1 MTLERGVCMNL
12 LKQILIHEVFPA
24 MGCTEPISCAF
35 AAAAA
40 AEQLG
45 APIEKIELI
54 VDPGTFKNGAAVTIP
69 NSRGRKGNQIAAALG
84 ALIARPDLKL
94 EILKEVTPLILEQA
108 LALLDR
114 GVVSY
119 RCREEEKELYIEA
132 RVAGG
137 GSTARCLVVGGH
149 TSIALLE
156 KDGVI
161 QAGAGASTAATDDHG
176 YRETMRGMKL
186 ADLLLEV
193 TDGLDDDDRAYI
205 QRGIDMNLAIAE
217 KGVDLKR
224 NAFQLQQMMKQGLKA
239 DDLFYRVKQKVA
251 SAVDARMGGLAE
263 PVMTSGGSGNQGALT
278 VLVPYLVGRERG
290 VELLCIQE
298 SIAVSH
304 AVNSYIKSF
313 TGELSVICGCAIA
326 ASISAAVAMV
336 YQQVGIDEEKISHAV
351 GNVIGDLCGIICDGA
366 KSGCSMKIVTGAE
379 ASMRSAFMALAGYG
393 VSNDDGVLGRTAEES
408 ILNLSK
414 ISLEGMQ
421 LVDSTVV
428 HILQDKAPRSG
439 MA

>member
-1 MTLERGVCMNL
+1 MNL
-12 LKQILIHEVFPA
+12 LKQILVHEVFPA

-45 APIEKIELI
+45 VPVERLELI

-69 NSRGRKGNQIAAALG
+69 NSRGQKGNQIAAALG
-84 ALIARPDLKL
+84 ALIARPALKL
-94 EILKEVTPLILEQA
+94 EILKEVTPSILEQA
-108 LALLDR
+108 QGLLER
-114 GVVSY
+114 GAVAY
-119 RCREEEKELYIEA
+119 RCREEEKEFYIEA

-137 GSTARCLVVGGH
+137 GSSARCVVIGGH
-149 TSIALLE
+149 TAISLLE
-156 KDGVI
+156 KDGVPCT
-161 QAGAGASTAATDDHG
+161 APGNGAGATGNDHH
-176 YRETMRGMKL
+176 YREQMRAMKL
-186 ADLLLEV
+186 VELLQQV
-193 TDGLDDDDRAYI
+193 TGGLDDDDRAYI

-251 SAVDARMGGLAE
+251 SAVDARMGGMAE

-278 VLVPYLVGRERG
+278 VLVPYLVGREQG
-290 VELLCIQE
+290 VELPRIQE
-298 SIAVSH
+298 SIAISH

-326 ASISAAVAMV
+326 ASISAAIAIV
-336 YQQVGIDEEKISHAV
+336 YQQAGIDEEKISHAI

-408 ILNLSK
+408 IRNLSK

-421 LVDSTVV
+421 LVDATVV

>member
-1 MTLERGVCMNL
+1 MSTF
-12 LKQILIHEVFPA
+12 KQIVEHEVFPA
-24 MGCTEPISCAF
+24 LGCTEPISCAF

-45 APIEKIELI
+45 ATVERIELS

-69 NSRGRKGNQIAAALG
+69 NSRGRKGNLIAAAMG
-84 ALIARPDLKL
+84 ALIARPALKL
-94 EILKEVTPLILEQA
+94 EILKEVTPQILEQA
-108 LALLDR
+108 QGLLDR
-114 GVVSY
+114 GAVTY
-119 RCREEEKELYIEA
+119 HCREDEKGFYIE
-132 RVAGG
+132 VTVEGG
-137 GSTARCLVVGGH
+137 GSRARCVVIGGH
-149 TSIALLE
+149 TMIALQE
-156 KDGVI
+156 KDGVTKT
-161 QAGAGASTAATDDHG
+161 GEGTPTASADEHG
-176 YRETMRGMKL
+176 YRDRMRSMKL
-186 ADLLLEV
+186 ADLLQEV
-193 TDGLDDDDRAYI
+193 VCLDDEDRAYI
-205 QRGIDMNLAIAE
+205 QRGIDMNLAVAE

-278 VLVPYLVGRERG
+278 ILVPYLVGRHQG
-290 VELLCIQE
+290 VELSRIQE

-326 ASISAAVAMV
+326 ASISAAIAIV
-336 YQQVGIDEEKISHAV
+336 YQQAGIDEEKISHAI

-408 ILNLSK
+408 IRNLSK

-421 LVDSTVV
+421 LVDATVV

-439 MA
+439 KA

>member
-1 MTLERGVCMNL
+1 MPVTETLHRSIF
-12 LKQILIHEVFPA
+12 KQILEHEVFPA

-45 APIEKIELI
+45 MPVETIRLT

-69 NSRGRKGNQIAAALG
+69 NSKGRKGNLIAAAMG
-84 ALIARPDLKL
+84 ALIARPAFKL
-94 EILKEVTPLILEQA
+94 EILKEVTPQVLEQA
-108 LALLDR
+108 LGMLDR
-114 GVVSY
+114 GAVAY
-119 RCREEEKELYIEA
+119 DCCENERGFYIE
-132 RVAGG
+132 VLVEGG
-137 GSTARCLVVGGH
+137 GSCARCVVIGGH

-156 KDGVI
+156 KDGLAVSDDS
-161 QAGAGASTAATDDHG
+161 ALGAVNDDHG
-176 YRETMRGMKL
+176 YRETMRLMKL
-186 ADLLLEV
+186 ADLLHEV
-193 TDGLDDDDRAYI
+193 VCLDDEDRSYI
-205 QRGIDMNLAIAE
+205 QRGIDMNLAVAE

-224 NAFQLQQMMKQGLKA
+224 NSFQLQQMMKQGLKA

-278 VLVPYLVGRERG
+278 ILVPYLVGRHQG
-290 VELLCIQE
+290 VELSRIQE

-304 AVNSYIKSF
+304 AVNSYIKSY

-326 ASISAAVAMV
+326 ASISAAIAIV
-336 YQQVGIDEEKISHAV
+336 YQQAGIDEEKISHAI

-408 ILNLSK
+408 IQNLSK

-421 LVDSTVV
+421 LVDATVV

-439 MA
+439 KA

>member
-1 MTLERGVCMNL
+1 MSTF
-12 LKQILIHEVFPA
+12 KQIVEHEVFPA
-24 MGCTEPISCAF
+24 LGCTEPISCAF

-45 APIEKIELI
+45 ATVERIELS

-69 NSRGRKGNQIAAALG
+69 NSRGRKGNLIAAAMG
-84 ALIARPDLKL
+84 ALIARPALKL
-94 EILKEVTPLILEQA
+94 EILKEVTPQILEQA
-108 LALLDR
+108 QGLLDR
-114 GVVSY
+114 GAVTY
-119 RCREEEKELYIEA
+119 HCREDEKGFYIE
-132 RVAGG
+132 VAVEGG
-137 GSTARCLVVGGH
+137 GSRARCVVIGGH
-149 TSIALLE
+149 TMIALQE
-156 KDGVI
+156 KDGVTKT
-161 QAGAGASTAATDDHG
+161 GEGTPTASADEHG
-176 YRETMRGMKL
+176 YRDRMRSMKL
-186 ADLLLEV
+186 ADLLQEV
-193 TDGLDDDDRAYI
+193 VCLDDEDRAYI
-205 QRGIDMNLAIAE
+205 QRGIDMNLAVAE

-251 SAVDARMGGLAE
+251 SAVDARMGGMAE

-278 VLVPYLVGRERG
+278 ILVPYLVGRHQG
-290 VELLCIQE
+290 VELSRIQE

-326 ASISAAVAMV
+326 ASISAAIAIV
-336 YQQVGIDEEKISHAV
+336 YQQAGIDEEKISHAI

-408 ILNLSK
+408 IRNLSK

-421 LVDSTVV
+421 LVDATVV

-439 MA
+439 KA

>member
-1 MTLERGVCMNL
+1 MSIF
-12 LKQILIHEVFPA
+12 KQILEHEVFPA

-35 AAAAA
+35 AAAAS

-45 APIEKIELI
+45 VPVERIELT

-69 NSRGRKGNQIAAALG
+69 NSRGQKGNLIAAALG
-84 ALIARPDLKL
+84 ALIARPELKL
-94 EILKEVTPLILEQA
+94 EILKAVTPAILE
-108 LALLDR
+108 LAQVLLDR
-114 GVVSY
+114 GAVTY
-119 RCREEEKELYIEA
+119 HCREQEKEFFIEA

-137 GSTARCLVVGGH
+137 GSSARCVVIGGH
-149 TSIALLE
+149 TAISLLE
-156 KDGVI
+156 KDGVPC
-161 QAGAGASTAATDDHG
+161 GTTGDVTGETSDDHR
-176 YRETMRGMKL
+176 YRDQMRTMKL
-186 ADLLLEV
+186 ADLLREV
-193 TDGLDDDDRAYI
+193 MDGLDDDDRAYI

-278 VLVPYLVGRERG
+278 VLVPYLVGREQG
-290 VELLCIQE
+290 VELPRIQE

-326 ASISAAVAMV
+326 ASISAAIAIV
-336 YQQVGIDEEKISHAV
+336 YQQAGIDEEKISHAI

-408 ILNLSK
+408 IRNLSK

-421 LVDSTVV
+421 LVDATVV

-439 MA
+439 KA